1 MFNVTVIKMKDI
13 KKYLLGMIITVIL
26 IIGISKYFSK
36 IADQTKKVQKTVI
49 TNNMIECLEQT
60 VAVSSIIED
69 EDSEQTK
76 ETIEEKNL
84 LNEILKTQISSI
96 DDLEETN
103 QQEEK
108 VEDNTSKEEIAK
120 TEQQEIKQVETGL
133 KTQVITN
140 NPLKESYNSQYQNV
154 KIKNETEYTLTEDML
169 KPDVTTDNK
178 NVIIYHT
185 HTCESYTSSEAY
197 PYTPTGNFR
206 TTDLNYTVARVGTEL
221 ENQLKQ
227 YNFNVIHDTTYHDY
241 PSYNGSYA
249 HSLSTAENII
259 KTTPSDIIIDL
270 HSDAIGSRSDY
281 APTLKI
287 GENDIAAQVMFVIRN
302 KQWRFMASKL
312 ESKPKICNKNSTE
325 GRRIISRII

>member
-1 MFNVTVIKMKDI
+1 MFNVTVIKMRDI

-103 QQEEK
+103 QQEE
-108 VEDNTSKEEIAK
+108 
-120 TEQQEIKQVETGL
+120 
-133 KTQVITN
+133 
-140 NPLKESYNSQYQNV
+140 NV

-270 HSDAIGSRSDY
+270 HRDAIGSRSDY
-281 APTLKI
+281 APTVKI